1 MFHNYTEAL
10 GGLAAVISDTARVE
24 ESAESM
30 PSITEPAQFE
40 TLRAEAAH
48 ITADMQARIKAYGE
62 TELNVSQSG
71 RSETKD
77 FEAVKAALDA
87 YLSAFADTQKSHTAR
102 LAGDAKAVQALA
114 ASVEA
119 RDARYSTLLT
129 ALDRLGATAGEIAA
143 DLDKTN
149 DEAFVAGR
157 RAAAIAAI
165 VACVAWMLAAFF
177 GARLFARKLGA
188 GITQLQTNAA
198 SLRSAA
204 EQVSNA
210 SQSLAA
216 GATQQAASL
225 QESSASLEQISSMTR
240 KNAENASEAKVLAG
254 QTRSAAENGG
264 ESVTELTRA
273 MDDISRSGREIVQII
288 SVIDDIAF
296 QTNILALNAAV
307 EAARA
312 GEAGMGFAVVA
323 DEVRSLA
330 QRSASAARDTA
341 AKVAE
346 SARRSAAGVELSHRV
361 AAAFTEILDRARATD
376 ELVAEIQTAS
386 HEQSAGLE
394 QTNQAVTEMDRV
406 VQQNAAAAEQS
417 ASASVA
423 LIDQAAGVEAVSQDL
438 VSLLDGDT
446 QHSSAASAPTQESK
460 SLAPRR
466 SRRPAS
472 VPGPAARARARA
484 AAAPMAPLAARSSGK
499 VERPQAMLPLP
510 SDGATQF

>member
-1 MFHNYTEAL
+1 M
-10 GGLAAVISDTARVE
+10 R
-24 ESAESM
+24 
-30 PSITEPAQFE
+30 SITEPAQFE

-48 ITADMQARIKAYGE
+48 LTTDMHARIKAYGA
-62 TELNVSQSG
+62 TELNVSASG
-71 RSETKD
+71 RNETKD
-77 FEAVKAALDA
+77 FEAVRTALDA
-87 YLSAFADTQKSHTAR
+87 YLTAFADTQKSHAAR
-102 LAGDAKAVQALA
+102 LAGDTKAVEALA
-114 ASVEA
+114 AAAES
-119 RDARYSTLLT
+119 RDARYGTLLA
-129 ALDRLGATAGEIAA
+129 ALDRLGVTAGEIAA
-143 DLDKTN
+143 DLDKAN

-157 RAAAIAAI
+157 RSAAITAI
-165 VACVAWMLAAFF
+165 VACIAWLVAAFF

-188 GITQLQTNAA
+188 GITALQTNAA

-254 QTRSAAENGG
+254 QTRSAAEKGG

-323 DEVRSLA
+323 DEVRNLA

-346 SARRSAAGVELSHRV
+346 SARRSAAGVDLSHRV

-386 HEQSAGLE
+386 HEQSTGLE
-394 QTNQAVTEMDRV
+394 QTNLAVTEMDRV

-417 ASASVA
+417 ASASVS
-423 LIDQAAGVEAVSQDL
+423 LVDQAAGVEAVSLDL

-446 QHSSAASAPTQESK
+446 ERGTAAPVQTQDSK
-460 SLAPRR
+460 SPAPRR

-472 VPGPAARARARA
+472 MPGPAARARARA
-484 AAAPMAPLAARSSGK
+484 AAAPMANLAARSSGK
-499 VERPQAMLPLP
+499 VDRAQSMLPLP